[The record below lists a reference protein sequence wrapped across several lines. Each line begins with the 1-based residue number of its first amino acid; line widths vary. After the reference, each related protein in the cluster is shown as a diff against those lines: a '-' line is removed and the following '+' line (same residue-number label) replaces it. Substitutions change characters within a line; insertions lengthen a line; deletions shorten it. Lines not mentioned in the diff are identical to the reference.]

1 MFRKVLAAST
11 AAILVSLTLS
21 VPASTAAT
29 KVSNGVPC
37 TKAGTTTKVSGFT
50 YRCAKNALVKNS
62 KLTWLSVE
70 CLDSIKSF
78 QGAVKAQSTLNNST
92 EQIKLLTTQYESISA
107 ILAATTTAL
116 DNAKAA
122 ITKTQATMNATTDP
136 TLKGKLAVE
145 VRELADAIIKLTN
158 SRLKLNN
165 QVRDLDKERK
175 LLTTA
180 PQQLKNAATATSFA
194 ALYTA
199 GNPEPN

>member
-70 CLDSIKSF
+70 CLDSIKSY
-78 QGAVKAQSTLNNST
+78 QGAVKAQSTLNSST
-92 EQIKLLTTQYESISA
+92 DQIKLLTTQYESISA

-122 ITKTQATMNATTDP
+122 ITKTQATMNATTDS

-180 PQQLKNAATATSFA
+180 PQQLKNAAADAKSSANLLCTKG
-194 ALYTA
+194 L
-199 GNPEPN
+199 

>member
-11 AAILVSLTLS
+11 AAILVSLTLG

-37 TKAGTTTKVSGFT
+37 TKAGTSTKVSGFT

-70 CLDSIKSF
+70 CLDSIKSY
-78 QGAVKAQSTLNNST
+78 QGAVKAQSTLNSST

-175 LLTTA
+175 ILSTA
-180 PQQLKNAATATSFA
+180 PQQLKNAAADA
-194 ALYTA
+194 K
-199 GNPEPN
+199 GNANLLCTKGL

>member
-180 PQQLKNAATATSFA
+180 PQQLKNAASDAKSSANLLCTKG
-194 ALYTA
+194 L
-199 GNPEPN
+199 

>member
-37 TKAGTTTKVSGFT
+37 TKAGTSTKVSGFT

-70 CLDSIKSF
+70 CLDSIKSY
-78 QGAVKAQSTLNNST
+78 QSAVKAQSTLNSST

-107 ILAATTTAL
+107 ILVATTTAL

-180 PQQLKNAATATSFA
+180 PQQLKNAAADAKSNANLLCTKG
-194 ALYTA
+194 L
-199 GNPEPN
+199 

>member
-1 MFRKVLAAST
+1 MFRKVLAATT
-11 AAILVSLTLS
+11 AALLVFPALS
-21 VPASTAAT
+21 VAPASAAT
-29 KVSNGVPC
+29 KISNGVPC
-37 TKAGTTTKVSGFT
+37 TKAGTTKKVSGFT
-50 YRCAKNALVKNS
+50 YRCAKNTLVKNS

-70 CLDSIKSF
+70 CLDSIKQF
-78 QGAVKAQSTLNNST
+78 QSAVKAQAQLNGSSD
-92 EQIKLLTTQYESISA
+92 QIKLLTSQYESISA

-136 TLKGKLAVE
+136 TLKGKLAVD

-180 PQQLKNAATATSFA
+180 PEQLKNAASDAR
-194 ALYTA
+194 
-199 GNPEPN
+199 GNANLLCTKGL

>member
-37 TKAGTTTKVSGFT
+37 TKAGTSTKVSGFT

-70 CLDSIKSF
+70 CLDSIKSY
-78 QGAVKAQSTLNNST
+78 QGAVKAQSTLNSSAD
-92 EQIKLLTTQYESISA
+92 QIKLLTTQYESISA
-107 ILAATTTAL
+107 ILVATTTAL

-180 PQQLKNAATATSFA
+180 PQQLKYAASDAKGNANLLCTKG
-194 ALYTA
+194 L
-199 GNPEPN
+199 

>member
-78 QGAVKAQSTLNNST
+78 QGAVKAQSTLNSST
-92 EQIKLLTTQYESISA
+92 DQIKLLTTQYESISA

-180 PQQLKNAATATSFA
+180 PQQLKNAAADAKSNANLLCTKG
-194 ALYTA
+194 L
-199 GNPEPN
+199 

>member
-180 PQQLKNAATATSFA
+180 PQQLKNAAADAKSNANLLCTKG
-194 ALYTA
+194 L
-199 GNPEPN
+199 

>member
-37 TKAGTTTKVSGFT
+37 TKAGTSTKVSGFT

-70 CLDSIKSF
+70 CLDSIKSY
-78 QGAVKAQSTLNNST
+78 QGAVKAQSTLNSST

-107 ILAATTTAL
+107 ILVATTTAL

-136 TLKGKLAVE
+136 TLKGTLAVE

-180 PQQLKNAATATSFA
+180 PQQLKNAASDAK
-194 ALYTA
+194 
-199 GNPEPN
+199 GNANLLCTKGL

>member
-37 TKAGTTTKVSGFT
+37 TKAGTSTKVSGFT

-70 CLDSIKSF
+70 CLDSIKSY
-78 QGAVKAQSTLNNST
+78 QGAVKAQSTLNSSAD
-92 EQIKLLTTQYESISA
+92 QIKLLTTQYESISA
-107 ILAATTTAL
+107 ILVATTTAL

-136 TLKGKLAVE
+136 ALKGKLAVE

-180 PQQLKNAATATSFA
+180 PQQLKNAASDAKSNANLLCTKG
-194 ALYTA
+194 L
-199 GNPEPN
+199 

>member
-11 AAILVSLTLS
+11 AAILVSLTLN

-62 KLTWLSVE
+62 KLAWLSVE
-70 CLDSIKSF
+70 CLDSIKSY
-78 QGAVKAQSTLNNST
+78 QGAVKAQSTLNSST
-92 EQIKLLTTQYESISA
+92 DQIKLLTTQYESISA
-107 ILAATTTAL
+107 ILVATTTAL

-122 ITKTQATMNATTDP
+122 ITKTQATMNATTDS

-180 PQQLKNAATATSFA
+180 PQQLKNAASDAKSNANLLCTKG
-194 ALYTA
+194 L
-199 GNPEPN
+199 

>member
-11 AAILVSLTLS
+11 AAILVSLTLN

-62 KLTWLSVE
+62 KLAWLSVE
-70 CLDSIKSF
+70 CLDSIKSY
-78 QGAVKAQSTLNNST
+78 QGAVKAQSTLNSST
-92 EQIKLLTTQYESISA
+92 DQIKLLTTQYESISA

-122 ITKTQATMNATTDP
+122 ITKTQATMNATTDS

-180 PQQLKNAATATSFA
+180 PQQLKNAASDAKSNANLLCTKG
-194 ALYTA
+194 L
-199 GNPEPN
+199 

>member
-11 AAILVSLTLS
+11 AAILVSLTLN

-122 ITKTQATMNATTDP
+122 ITKTQSTMNATTDP

-180 PQQLKNAATATSFA
+180 PQQLKNAASDAKSNANLLCTKG
-194 ALYTA
+194 L
-199 GNPEPN
+199 

>member
-37 TKAGTTTKVSGFT
+37 TKAGTSTKVSGFT

-70 CLDSIKSF
+70 CLDSIKSY
-78 QGAVKAQSTLNNST
+78 QGAVKAQSTLNSSAD
-92 EQIKLLTTQYESISA
+92 QIKLLTTQYESISA
-107 ILAATTTAL
+107 ILLATTTAL

-180 PQQLKNAATATSFA
+180 PQQLKNAASDAK
-194 ALYTA
+194 
-199 GNPEPN
+199 GNANLLCTKGL

>member
-50 YRCAKNALVKNS
+50 YRCAKNTLVKNS

-180 PQQLKNAATATSFA
+180 PQQLKNAASDARSNANLLCTKG
-194 ALYTA
+194 L
-199 GNPEPN
+199 

>member
-11 AAILVSLTLS
+11 AAILVSLTLN

-29 KVSNGVPC
+29 TVSNGVPC

-62 KLTWLSVE
+62 KLAWLSVE
-70 CLDSIKSF
+70 CLDSIKSY
-78 QGAVKAQSTLNNST
+78 QGAVKAQSTLNSST
-92 EQIKLLTTQYESISA
+92 DQIKLLTTQYESISA
-107 ILAATTTAL
+107 ILVATTTAL

-122 ITKTQATMNATTDP
+122 ITKTQATMNATTDS

-180 PQQLKNAATATSFA
+180 PQQLKNAASDAKSNANLLCTKG
-194 ALYTA
+194 L
-199 GNPEPN
+199 

>member
-37 TKAGTTTKVSGFT
+37 TKAGTSTKVSGFT

-70 CLDSIKSF
+70 CLDSIKSY
-78 QGAVKAQSTLNNST
+78 QGAVKAQSTLNSST

-107 ILAATTTAL
+107 ILVATTTAL

-180 PQQLKNAATATSFA
+180 PQQLKNAAADAKSNANLLCTKG
-194 ALYTA
+194 L
-199 GNPEPN
+199 

>member
-37 TKAGTTTKVSGFT
+37 TKAGTTTIVSGFT

-70 CLDSIKSF
+70 CLDSIKSY
-78 QGAVKAQSTLNNST
+78 QGAVKAQSTLNSST
-92 EQIKLLTTQYESISA
+92 DQIKLLTTQYESISA

-180 PQQLKNAATATSFA
+180 PQQLKNAAADAKSSANLLCTKG
-194 ALYTA
+194 L
-199 GNPEPN
+199 

>member
-37 TKAGTTTKVSGFT
+37 TKAGTSTKVSGFT

-70 CLDSIKSF
+70 CLDSIKSY
-78 QGAVKAQSTLNNST
+78 QGAVKAQSTLNSSAD
-92 EQIKLLTTQYESISA
+92 QIKLLTTQYESISA
-107 ILAATTTAL
+107 ILVATTTAL

-180 PQQLKNAATATSFA
+180 PQQLKNAASDAKSNANLLCTKG
-194 ALYTA
+194 L
-199 GNPEPN
+199 

>member
-37 TKAGTTTKVSGFT
+37 TKAGTSTKVSGFT

-70 CLDSIKSF
+70 CLDSIKSY
-78 QGAVKAQSTLNNST
+78 QGAVKAQSTLNSST
-92 EQIKLLTTQYESISA
+92 DQIKLLTTQYESISA
-107 ILAATTTAL
+107 ILVATTTAL

-175 LLTTA
+175 ILTTA
-180 PQQLKNAATATSFA
+180 PQQLKNAAADAKSNANLLCTKG
-194 ALYTA
+194 L
-199 GNPEPN
+199 

>member
-1 MFRKVLAAST
+1 
-11 AAILVSLTLS
+11 
-21 VPASTAAT
+21 
-29 KVSNGVPC
+29 
-37 TKAGTTTKVSGFT
+37 
-50 YRCAKNALVKNS
+50 VKNS

-70 CLDSIKSF
+70 CLDSIKQF
-78 QGAVKAQSTLNNST
+78 QSAVKAQAQLNGSSD
-92 EQIKLLTTQYESISA
+92 QIKLLTSQYESISA

-136 TLKGKLAVE
+136 TLKGKLAVD

-180 PQQLKNAATATSFA
+180 PEQLKNAASDAR
-194 ALYTA
+194 
-199 GNPEPN
+199 GNANLLCTKGL

>member
-37 TKAGTTTKVSGFT
+37 TKAGTSTKVSGFT

-70 CLDSIKSF
+70 CLDSIKSY
-78 QGAVKAQSTLNNST
+78 QGAVKAQSTLNSSAD
-92 EQIKLLTTQYESISA
+92 QIKLLTTQYESISA

-180 PQQLKNAATATSFA
+180 PQQLKNAASDAKSNANLLCTKG
-194 ALYTA
+194 L
-199 GNPEPN
+199 

>member
-37 TKAGTTTKVSGFT
+37 SKAGTSTKVSGFT

-70 CLDSIKSF
+70 CLDSIKSY
-78 QGAVKAQSTLNNST
+78 QGAVKAQSTLNSST

-175 LLTTA
+175 ILSTA
-180 PQQLKNAATATSFA
+180 PQQLKNAAADA
-194 ALYTA
+194 K
-199 GNPEPN
+199 GNANLLCTKGL

>member
-180 PQQLKNAATATSFA
+180 PQQLKNAAADAKSSANLLCTKG
-194 ALYTA
+194 L
-199 GNPEPN
+199 

>member
-37 TKAGTTTKVSGFT
+37 TKAGTSTKVSGFT

-70 CLDSIKSF
+70 CLDSIKSY
-78 QGAVKAQSTLNNST
+78 QGAVKAQSTLNSSAD
-92 EQIKLLTTQYESISA
+92 QIKLLTTQYESISA
-107 ILAATTTAL
+107 ILVATTTAL

-180 PQQLKNAATATSFA
+180 PQQLKNAAADAKSSANLLCTKG
-194 ALYTA
+194 L
-199 GNPEPN
+199 

>member
-37 TKAGTTTKVSGFT
+37 TKAGTSTKVSGFT

-70 CLDSIKSF
+70 CLDSIKSY
-78 QGAVKAQSTLNNST
+78 QGAVKAQSTLNSST

-107 ILAATTTAL
+107 ILVATTTAL

-175 LLTTA
+175 ILTTA
-180 PQQLKNAATATSFA
+180 PQQLKNAAADA
-194 ALYTA
+194 K
-199 GNPEPN
+199 GNANLLCTKGL

>member
-21 VPASTAAT
+21 VPVSTAAT

-37 TKAGTTTKVSGFT
+37 TKAGTSTKVSGFT

-70 CLDSIKSF
+70 CLDSIKSY
-78 QGAVKAQSTLNNST
+78 QGAVKAQSTLNSSAD
-92 EQIKLLTTQYESISA
+92 QIKLLTTQYESISA
-107 ILAATTTAL
+107 ILVATTTAL

-180 PQQLKNAATATSFA
+180 PQQLKNAASDAKSNANLLCTKG
-194 ALYTA
+194 L
-199 GNPEPN
+199 

>member
-37 TKAGTTTKVSGFT
+37 TKAGTSTKVSGFT

-70 CLDSIKSF
+70 CLDSIKSY
-78 QGAVKAQSTLNNST
+78 QGAVKAQSTLNSST
-92 EQIKLLTTQYESISA
+92 DQIKLLTTQYESISA
-107 ILAATTTAL
+107 ILVATTTAL

-136 TLKGKLAVE
+136 ALKGKLAVE

-180 PQQLKNAATATSFA
+180 PQQLKNAASDAKSNANLLCTKG
-194 ALYTA
+194 L
-199 GNPEPN
+199 

>member
-37 TKAGTTTKVSGFT
+37 TKAGTSTKVSGFT

-70 CLDSIKSF
+70 CLDSIKSY
-78 QGAVKAQSTLNNST
+78 QGAVKAQSTLNSST
-92 EQIKLLTTQYESISA
+92 DQIKLLTTQYESISA
-107 ILAATTTAL
+107 ILVATTTAL
-116 DNAKAA
+116 DNAKSA

-175 LLTTA
+175 ILSTA
-180 PQQLKNAATATSFA
+180 PQQLKNAAADA
-194 ALYTA
+194 K
-199 GNPEPN
+199 GNANLLCTKGL